1 MYVDPYNIIYYITH
15 CVLSRTSLKTTL
27 FISTVKYTVEVHTP
41 NSHVNS
47 EYRLT
52 VRIKGEGG
60 QKTADHVLKG
70 ATQEKKGYAVSLLCF
85 GCVQGPGEAYK
96 VTGEGGGGG

>member
-1 MYVDPYNIIYYITH
+1 MDPYNIIYYLTH
-15 CVLSRTSLKTTL
+15 CVLSRTPFKTAL

-52 VRIKGEGG
+52 VRIKGEGE

-70 ATQEKKGYAVSLLCF
+70 ATQEKNGYAMSLLCF
-85 GCVQGPGEAYK
+85 SRVQGPREAYK
-96 VTGEGGGGG
+96 VTG